1 MNYLIS
7 RDSSSDYLAHYGVVG
22 MKWGIRRYQRKDGSL
37 TKAGQKKKNKEII
50 AFKNSSK
57 KAYKNTYDQSKDA
70 EYHRLKSQRDS
81 MVRKAYALQKKY
93 NFDADDGGG
102 GITAADRKAGKKYMK
117 IWDEVSYIDDAMNHR
132 RDAYAEKKSVDKVI
146 SKYGKESYKAAQEYA
161 KDHYA
166 KIAKYVPSIY
176 AGTIGLASIAV
187 PAYMLIK
194 EGKAK

>member
-1 MNYLIS
+1 
-7 RDSSSDYLAHYGVVG
+7 
-22 MKWGIRRYQRKDGSL
+22 
-37 TKAGQKKKNKEII
+37 
-50 AFKNSSK
+50 
-57 KAYKNTYDQSKDA
+57 
-70 EYHRLKSQRDS
+70 